1 MFALTKFQISE
12 KPVCFGLLSVPDDA
26 EVFTY
31 PDMVVYASGVQ
42 ESEPFASNKLSVSHQ
57 VSDAVL
63 TCKRDEPLDEFHSL
77 FCVGVATL
85 VHHLEDYRKGHSF
98 VDYAE
103 SEDVDVTDGVNVVVN
118 YLKVTKF

>member
-1 MFALTKFQISE
+1 MFALSKFQISE
-12 KPVCFGLLSVPDDA
+12 KPVCFGLFTMPDDT

-57 VSDAVL
+57 VSDAAF
-63 TCKRDEPLDEFHSL
+63 TCQGAEATDKFHSL

-85 VHHLEDYRKGHSF
+85 VHHLEDYRKGHAF
-98 VDYAE
+98 VDDAE
-103 SEDVDVTDGVNVVVN
+103 SEDVDVSNC
-118 YLKVTKF
+118 